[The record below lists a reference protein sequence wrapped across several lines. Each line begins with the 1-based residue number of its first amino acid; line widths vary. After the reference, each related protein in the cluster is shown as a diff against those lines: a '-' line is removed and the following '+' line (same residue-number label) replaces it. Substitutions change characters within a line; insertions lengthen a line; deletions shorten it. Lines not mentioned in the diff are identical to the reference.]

1 MKNTEEQ
8 KKNTK
13 KYYVQLYTNIWQKKK
28 TSELDH
34 FLRKINFQNW
44 LKESEIKS
52 STKWNSNALAVK
64 GKICKTFTI

>member
-13 KYYVQLYTNIWQKKK
+13 KNYVQLYTNIWPKKS
-28 TSELDH
+28 SELDH

-52 STKWNSNALAVK
+52 STKWNLNTLAVK